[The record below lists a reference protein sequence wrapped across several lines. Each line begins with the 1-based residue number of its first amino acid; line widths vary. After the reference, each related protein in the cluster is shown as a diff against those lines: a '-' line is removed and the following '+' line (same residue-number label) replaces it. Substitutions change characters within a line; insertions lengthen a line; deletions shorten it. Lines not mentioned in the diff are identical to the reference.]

1 MLFQR
6 VGEKCLPSDGGG
18 TSGQAKGESG
28 GASSYP
34 GQRVGPV
41 QGPGHTR
48 APSLASPSL
57 WGVSGALHPRDSFPR
72 LLSLTREHISL
83 KDHSQNISFRQ
94 TFCISTA
101 ELKMISFEVIKKDHS
116 FSPSP

>member
-6 VGEKCLPSDGGG
+6 DGEKCLHSDGGG

-28 GASSYP
+28 DASSYP
-34 GQRVGPV
+34 AQRVGPV

-57 WGVSGALHPRDSFPR
+57 WGVSGALHPRDSFPQAPKPDTR
-72 LLSLTREHISL
+72 AHFSEGSLPEHFL
-83 KDHSQNISFRQ
+83 
-94 TFCISTA
+94 
-101 ELKMISFEVIKKDHS
+101 
-116 FSPSP
+116 